1 VQCALEVYTPYRR
14 IACSCNHAVDSRV
27 TKNNRHIYEE
37 TYHPMHRRRSTCVAV
52 RLLIYV
58 YACTHK
64 QYDHHVGT
72 NNGARSGHD
81 DHLEYAQQL
90 RLGFC

>member
-1 VQCALEVYTPYRR
+1 
-14 IACSCNHAVDSRV
+14 
-27 TKNNRHIYEE
+27 
-37 TYHPMHRRRSTCVAV
+37 MHRRRSTCVAV

-81 DHLEYAQQL
+81 DHLESAQQL